1 MPRLRYSRAAFTLIE
16 LLIVV
21 AIIGILAAIAVPNFM
36 NARMRAKLAQVQS
49 NMKALSTATMT
60 YTTDY
65 GVFPLHDHIY
75 NCRGLA
81 TPVAYI
87 VQIPIDIFQ
96 AEGHDKEKQRFLSDN
111 RATIHPEPF
120 YVTKA
125 GDAAYGQVSVDGT
138 PPPFPSLCARFQA
151 DPALYEK
158 ARGQYP
164 NGRYFVSL
172 GPDYI
177 HDPGNVFNV
186 SNGLRSGGDIIGVA
200 P

>member
-1 MPRLRYSRAAFTLIE
+1 MPHLRRARAAFTLIE

-49 NMKALSTATMT
+49 NMKALGTATMA
-60 YTTDY
+60 YSTDH
-65 GVFPLHDHIY
+65 GVFPLHDHRY
-75 NCRGLA
+75 NCRGLT
-81 TPVAYI
+81 TPIAYI
-87 VQIPIDIFQ
+87 ARIPFDIFQ
-96 AEGHDKEKQRFLSDN
+96 EEGHDKEKQRCLSDN

-120 YVTKA
+120 YVTMQ
-125 GDAAYGQVSVDGT
+125 GDAAYGQISVDGP
-138 PPPFPSLCARFQA
+138 PPPFPSLCGRFIA

-164 NGRYFVSL
+164 HGRYFVSL

-177 HDPGNVFNV
+177 HDPGNVYNL
-186 SNGLRSGGDIIGVA
+186 SNGLISAGDIIAVA